1 MVWIKMSAGMDPID
15 FNDNTEADRIGSR
28 IRKIRMELGLSQ
40 TELGEMVALTADRIQ
55 KYENGARKPKPEML
69 KKIADALG
77 VSTLALADPVV
88 LNYIGAMYAFFE
100 MEEAYDLKV
109 IDENGRLKLIFG
121 DGRIGNTMNKY
132 LSEWEEEKARV
143 DKELEAAS
151 SEAEK
156 QAIKKDY
163 DFWKWSY
170 PDALVDQST
179 KAQKKARIQER
190 IEQLQQALSEL
201 EEDK

>member
-1 MVWIKMSAGMDPID
+1 MVWIKMSAGMDPMD
-15 FNDNTEADRIGSR
+15 FNDNTEADRIGNR

>member
-1 MVWIKMSAGMDPID
+1 
-15 FNDNTEADRIGSR
+15 
-28 IRKIRMELGLSQ
+28 
-40 TELGEMVALTADRIQ
+40 
-55 KYENGARKPKPEML
+55 ML

-77 VSTLALADPVV
+77 VSTLALSDPIV

-100 MEEAYDLKV
+100 MEETYDLKV
-109 IDENGRLKLIFG
+109 VDENGCLKLIFG

>member
-1 MVWIKMSAGMDPID
+1 MVWIKMSAGMDPMD

-77 VSTLALADPVV
+77 VSTLALSDPIV

-100 MEEAYDLKV
+100 MEE
-109 IDENGRLKLIFG
+109 
-121 DGRIGNTMNKY
+121 T
-132 LSEWEEEKARV
+132 
-143 DKELEAAS
+143 
-151 SEAEK
+151 
-156 QAIKKDY
+156 
-163 DFWKWSY
+163 
-170 PDALVDQST
+170 
-179 KAQKKARIQER
+179 
-190 IEQLQQALSEL
+190 
-201 EEDK
+201 